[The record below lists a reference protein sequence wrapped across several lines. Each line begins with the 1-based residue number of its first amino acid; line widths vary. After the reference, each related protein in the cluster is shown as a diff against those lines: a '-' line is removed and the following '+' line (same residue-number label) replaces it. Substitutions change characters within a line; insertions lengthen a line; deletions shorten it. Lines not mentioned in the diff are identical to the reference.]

1 MNEET
6 EIINRLSFENYIW
19 VIYIL
24 IAIGNIVGDELIK
37 SSIIEHNQKKDS
49 LAKNL
54 FTISLVITIAIYIYF
69 LDRNYT
75 DYEKHHNTAYEIRLL
90 GSILT
95 FLGILCFLYFQIKT
109 TTIDDSVSSI

>member
-37 SSIIEHNQKKDS
+37 SSI
-49 LAKNL
+49 
-54 FTISLVITIAIYIYF
+54 
-69 LDRNYT
+69 
-75 DYEKHHNTAYEIRLL
+75 
-90 GSILT
+90 
-95 FLGILCFLYFQIKT
+95 
-109 TTIDDSVSSI
+109 